1 MHIKQV
7 TDLTGL
13 STKQIRDYE
22 KHQLLPNIHRT
33 SSGYRIYKEQDIE
46 RLKFIH
52 HSREVGFSIAQIKEL
67 LHFWDNPSP
76 HQCRNVKQF
85 THLHLQFLSQEID
98 RLEKMRQTLKQ
109 CYDDCAGDDNAC
121 CVILEH
127 LKN

>member
-7 TDLTGL
+7 ADLTGL
-13 STKQIRDYE
+13 SAKQIRDYE
-22 KHQLLPNIHRT
+22 KHQLLPNVHRT
-33 SSGYRIYKEQDIE
+33 LSGYRTYNEQDIE

-67 LHFWDNPSP
+67 VHLLDTPSP
-76 HQCRNVKQF
+76 HQCKDVKQF
-85 THLHLQFLSQEID
+85 TRLHLQFLTQEID
-98 RLEKMRQTLKQ
+98 RLEKMRQTLQQ
-109 CYDDCAGDDNAC
+109 CYDACAGDENAY